1 MVALVKP
8 DRKVEGL
15 RRIIEHIARN
25 ISADLSVRL
34 WDGTI
39 VPLGPNVRGDLAF
52 ALRSPAAIRRLMLSP
67 KTETFLELFAAG
79 ELDVENGSL
88 LEAARCVNHVRVLH
102 LARKLDRR
110 MVLRALWPFLFA
122 GKPRA
127 AIAVEG
133 YRPAKAGRRQ
143 IGRDDKRLIEFHYDV
158 SNDFYALFLGRDM
171 VYSCAWFERP
181 DMTLDEAQRAKLDM
195 ICRRLRLTPGE
206 RFLDLGCG
214 WGALICHAA
223 RNYGVTAL
231 GVTLSQQ
238 QFDFCREKI
247 SRLGLSDRVAVELC
261 DYRTVSAGHPF
272 DKVAQIELY
281 EHIGAENHDRH
292 FAFVH
297 SLLRPRGLYLHHSV
311 TRRLTRNP
319 RKLLR
324 TAGYQKFLGGFVLP
338 GTALDDIGATLMKLE
353 RNGFE
358 VHDVENWRE
367 HFLKTAELWER
378 GLRNNREAAESEVGV
393 AKTRLWL
400 TFFSVFA
407 LAFERNACLVF
418 QTLASRRAV
427 GPSGLPPTR
436 ADLYEA

>member
-1 MVALVKP
+1 MKP
-8 DRKVEGL
+8 DRQVEGL
-15 RRIIEHIARN
+15 RRVIEDVASS

-39 VPLGPNVRGDLAF
+39 IPLGPNVRGDIAF
-52 ALRSPAAIRRLMLSP
+52 VLRSPAAIRRLMLSP
-67 KTETFLELFAAG
+67 ETETFLELFAAG

-88 LEAARCVNHVRVLH
+88 LEATRRLNHVRVLR
-102 LARKLDRR
+102 LARKLDRK
-110 MVLRALWPFLFA
+110 MLFRALWPFLFA
-122 GKPRA
+122 RKSRA
-127 AIAVEG
+127 AVAVEG
-133 YRPAKAGRRQ
+133 YRPAMGEWRQ
-143 IGRDDKRLIEFHYDV
+143 PGRDDKRLIEFHYDV
-158 SNDFYALFLGRDM
+158 SNDFYALFLGREM
-171 VYSCAWFERP
+171 VYSCAWFERS

-195 ICRRLRLTPGE
+195 ICRRLRLTPGD

-338 GTALDDIGATLMKLE
+338 GTALDDIGSTLMKME

-378 GLRNNREAAESEVGV
+378 GLRANREAAESEVGTV
-393 AKTRLWL
+393 RTRLWL

-427 GPSGLPPTR
+427 GASGLPSTR
-436 ADLYEA
+436 ADLYS

>member
-1 MVALVKP
+1 MTTSP
-8 DRKVEGL
+8 DRKVERL
-15 RRIIEHIARN
+15 RRVIEHVAKN
-25 ISADLSVRL
+25 ISADLSVKL

-39 VPLGPNVRGDLAF
+39 IPLGPDVRSDLSF
-52 ALRSPAAIRRLMLSP
+52 VIRSPGAIRRLLLSP
-67 KTETFLELFAAG
+67 RRETFLELFASG
-79 ELDVENGSL
+79 EFDVEGGSL
-88 LEAARCVNHVRVLH
+88 LDAARRVNHVKLLR
-102 LARKLDRR
+102 LARRLDRR

-122 GKPRA
+122 GNPRA
-127 AIAVEG
+127 AVSVEG
-133 YRPAKAGRRQ
+133 YGPIAASGPKTQ
-143 IGRDDKRLIEFHYDV
+143 RDDKRLIQFHYDV
-158 SNDFYALFLGRDM
+158 SNDFYALFLGREM

-181 DMTLDEAQRAKLDM
+181 DLTLDEAQRAKLDM
-195 ICRRLRLTPGE
+195 VCRRLRLMPGE

-223 RNYGVTAL
+223 RNYGVAAL
-231 GVTLSQQ
+231 GVTLSKQ

-247 SRLGLSDRVAVELC
+247 SRLGLSDRVAVELR
-261 DYRTVSAGHPF
+261 DYRTVSADHPF
-272 DKVAQIELY
+272 DKVAQVELY

-311 TRRLTRNP
+311 TRRLTRSP
-319 RKLLR
+319 RKHFR

-338 GTALDDIGATLMKLE
+338 GTALDDIGATLMKME

-367 HFLKTAELWER
+367 HFSKTAESWER
-378 GLRNNREAAESEVGV
+378 ALRATRNAAEREVGA

-427 GPSGLPPTR
+427 GASGLPPTR
-436 ADLYEA
+436 ADLYSP